1 MYLFVV
7 DYSSK
12 TQTGVGYSEMNMQ
25 RYFYKKKYCRLHLHA
40 PEPEPGLAGRLCAG
54 RRQGGAHGRPGQP
67 RQEGVQGG
75 DKKYH
80 KKNYFKK
87 TEIPFVPYTI
97 LLFPFP
103 SQIRN
108 IVFLFIFNPTI

>member
-1 MYLFVV
+1 MHF
-7 DYSSK
+7 
-12 TQTGVGYSEMNMQ
+12 
-25 RYFYKKKYCRLHLHA
+25 HA
-40 PEPEPGLAGRLCAG
+40 HEPEPGLAGRLCAG